1 METDAQKNSVYVEQL
16 ISFLKPGDVF
26 RKPHS
31 DTHYKLD
38 EVKLN
43 DWLAICENLQTHE
56 PEQMYYNSPV
66 HKLIF

>member
-1 METDAQKNSVYVEQL
+1 METTAHKDSGYVEQL

-31 DTHYKLD
+31 DTLYKLD

-43 DWLAICENLQTHE
+43 NWLVICENLRTHE

-66 HKLIF
+66 LKLIF

>member
-1 METDAQKNSVYVEQL
+1 METAADKNSGYVEQL
-16 ISFLKPGDVF
+16 VSFLKPGDVF
-26 RKPHS
+26 RKPHG
-31 DTHYKLD
+31 DIHYKLD

-43 DWLAICENLQTHE
+43 DWLIICENLQTHE